1 MMLDDEDYNESIE
14 NIIDTQSVNAEYAV
28 AVTSDNFAQMFSSMD
43 DAYMQARAA
52 DVRDIS
58 NRIIANLT
66 GNIQDSEKS
75 GAKIILFTDTINN
88 LYDML
93 GNYEID
99 LAVVDGSF
107 SDPRYNSMLLDTDC
121 LMCIMATDN
130 PLAKKGIVTLSDLKK
145 QKMILRTP
153 SSSTR
158 KLFDSTLESNNVSVG
173 DFNIMLEVDNIATIK
188 DLIRKNLGVSILPGS
203 ACMDEIKKGKITA
216 LPIENLSMVRE
227 TKIIYNKDF
236 ANTDLLS
243 DIIKT
248 YRSLGIKQSNPAR
261 F

>member
-1 MMLDDEDYNESIE
+1 M
-14 NIIDTQSVNAEYAV
+14 
-28 AVTSDNFAQMFSSMD
+28 
-43 DAYMQARAA
+43 
-52 DVRDIS
+52 
-58 NRIIANLT
+58 
-66 GNIQDSEKS
+66 
-75 GAKIILFTDTINN
+75 
-88 LYDML
+88 
-93 GNYEID
+93 
-99 LAVVDGSF
+99 
-107 SDPRYNSMLLDTDC
+107 
-121 LMCIMATDN
+121 
-130 PLAKKGIVTLSDLKK
+130 
-145 QKMILRTP
+145 
-153 SSSTR
+153 
-158 KLFDSTLESNNVSVG
+158 SVG